1 MYTVNILDEETHT
14 WTPLQFNNITMSFSS
29 KTTLFKALK
38 DNLGKT
44 VQVLY
49 NGWYL
54 DGLNGTDE
62 QLQWHKRRH
71 DILVEKVKYY
81 MSCQENYDNKEKEEP
96 FVKVKRR

>member
-1 MYTVNILDEETHT
+1 MYTVNILDEELLE
-14 WTPLQFNNITMSFSS
+14 WQPLCFNKTPMQFSS
-29 KTTLFKALK
+29 KETLFKALK
-38 DNLGKT
+38 DNLGKS

-81 MSCQENYDNKEKEEP
+81 ISCQENYDNKEKEEP